1 MHWTSLSPLWS
12 SPQVTPPAVLM
23 QVLVSGGGWAAA
35 ANLWG
40 SGHTYFGHKIVIKQT
55 DDILLLDILGG
66 RMFWWW
72 WNRRASPQLH
82 AGKITAKTIHMT
94 PHPKRKEGG
103 KKTQTYKNIISKKKN
118 NNNNTQNLRVHHMSA
133 TFTAAMD
140 EPRTKN
146 INYYYYYTDTRIHS
160 RHHAAHGTGTRNRFW
175 RFRSCTM

>member
-1 MHWTSLSPLWS
+1 
-12 SPQVTPPAVLM
+12 
-23 QVLVSGGGWAAA
+23 
-35 ANLWG
+35 
-40 SGHTYFGHKIVIKQT
+40 
-55 DDILLLDILGG
+55 
-66 RMFWWW
+66 MFWWW

-175 RFRSCTM
+175 RVRSCTMQQKAGDVLCYNSLYKMLQLAFQSIGGSSIVAKWLMGQSDFWETEQLSLLFTHSPWGFIHRRGRQ